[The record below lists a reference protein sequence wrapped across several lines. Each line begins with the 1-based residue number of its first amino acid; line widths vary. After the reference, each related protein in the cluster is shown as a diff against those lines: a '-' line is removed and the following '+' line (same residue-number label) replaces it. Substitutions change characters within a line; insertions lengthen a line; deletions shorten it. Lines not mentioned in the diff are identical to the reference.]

1 MKYILQLLL
10 FLFMTPTA
18 AVEKSTNEKKVDQ
31 YAAESAEIKAL
42 CIQNANK
49 AAGTGARRESI
60 CECSV
65 KKSIEF
71 LTSPEFKSKD
81 PKPRIEWLKKLY
93 AMKLTPEEL
102 DADEFDILDFNIPIT
117 TECMKTAKK

>member
-1 MKYILQLLL
+1 MKYILQLSL
-10 FLFMTPTA
+10 FLFTIPTA
-18 AVEKSTNEKKVDQ
+18 AVENSALSKKTDQ
-31 YAAESAEIKAL
+31 FASEHAEIKAL
-42 CIQNANK
+42 CIKNANE

-71 LTSPEFKSKD
+71 LVSPEFKNKD
-81 PKPRIEWLKKLY
+81 PKPRIEWLKKMY
-93 AMKLTPEEL
+93 AMKLTPQEIE
-102 DADEFDILDFNIPIT
+102 ADEFDILEFNIPIT

>member
-1 MKYILQLLL
+1 MKYILQISL

-18 AVEKSTNEKKVDQ
+18 AVENKATSKKVDQ
-31 YAAESAEIKAL
+31 YATEHAEIKAL
-42 CIQNANK
+42 CIKNANE
-49 AAGTGARRESI
+49 AAGTGIKRESI

-93 AMKLTPEEL
+93 AMKLTPQEL
-102 DADEFDILDFNIPIT
+102 DADEFDILEFNIPIT
-117 TECMKTAKK
+117 KECMKTAEK